1 MLNAAIRTARS
12 FTGRLA
18 DGDVEVVGDGLCP
31 TGRARLR
38 ARQSCRLPPSPE
50 NVRFSG
56 LKCSHDGRFVPS
68 VFFAL

>member
-1 MLNAAIRTARS
+1 MLSAAIRTARS

-18 DGDVEVVGDGLCP
+18 DVEVVGDGSCP
-31 TGRARLR
+31 HWSSAFTRTAVVPVT
-38 ARQSCRLPPSPE
+38 AVPE
-50 NVRFSG
+50 NVRFGG